1 MSQSNEYDYEEKF
14 QESLKKLT
22 SNSLKQK
29 LVAIRNIV
37 VKRLALEKEFKTHQF
52 ILESK
57 YEELYKP
64 FYQRRAKIVEGTQEV
79 TVEEIKDQLSNVSLK
94 DTNSANAEK
103 GIPNF
108 WLTCIKN
115 TAQFE
120 TLVNEKDEK
129 VLSFLKDITC
139 DFKENGSY
147 TLNFIFDKNPHFD
160 HEVLAKEHI
169 LDEQKLS
176 ICKINSTK
184 IQWKSDDLNP
194 TVEKKKKK
202 LKSKIFYLII

>member
-1 MSQSNEYDYEEKF
+1 MSQQHEYDYEEKF
-14 QESLKKLT
+14 QESLKKT
-22 SNSLKQK
+22 PSNSLKQK

-52 ILESK
+52 KLDSK

-64 FYQRRAKIVEGTQEV
+64 YYQRRAKIVEGTQEV
-79 TVEEIKDQLSNVSLK
+79 TVDEIKEQLSNVSLK
-94 DTNSANAEK
+94 DTNAPNGEK

-108 WLTCIKN
+108 WLTCLKH

-120 TLVNEKDEK
+120 SIINANDEK

-139 DFKENGSY
+139 DYRDNGSFL
-147 TLNFIFDKNPHFD
+147 LNFWFDKNAHFD
-160 HEVLAKEHI
+160 HEVLTKEHF
-169 LDEQKLS
+169 LDAQKLS
-176 ICKINSTK
+176 ITK
-184 IQWKSDDLNP
+184 IVSSKIEWKSEDLNP

-202 LKSKIFYLII
+202 LKSKDFI